1 MIAIMA
7 PAGTRSGIARYA
19 PISPS
24 RSFTVMFCVFISVLT
39 ASTTPGH
46 CRQRLASCP
55 LRQVRAQRHLPAYRP
70 ASLGIEGGVGGK
82 QTMSCAEEGMAAAG
96 RRHLT
101 AERGVGIKH
110 LEIVERGF
118 LQPARFGGRIALH
131 RAMKNL
137 TKAEFYLGGK
147 VRDHAAHVMGDDF
160 QLRKLVEQ
168 PAIDQARHAGRG
180 LVRPSETE
188 PDFVLRD
195 LFRGVIGKIRA
206 THGMDPDR
214 QIVLGHASQ
223 YWPKFR
229 GA

>member
-24 RSFTVMFCVFISVLT
+24 RSFTVMFCVFISLLT

-55 LRQVRAQRHLPAYRP
+55 LRQVRAQRHVQRIGDQRP

-110 LEIVERGF
+110 LEIVERGV
-118 LQPARFGGRIALH
+118 LHPARF
-131 RAMKNL
+131 
-137 TKAEFYLGGK
+137 
-147 VRDHAAHVMGDDF
+147 
-160 QLRKLVEQ
+160 
-168 PAIDQARHAGRG
+168 
-180 LVRPSETE
+180 
-188 PDFVLRD
+188 
-195 LFRGVIGKIRA
+195 
-206 THGMDPDR
+206 
-214 QIVLGHASQ
+214 
-223 YWPKFR
+223 
-229 GA
+229 